1 MLTKLT
7 QRVNEAKI
15 PIFPIFLF
23 ALLLFALYLVYMLM
37 HPFQNVII
45 MSIVFAAICMP
56 VHNWLLHHTGNR
68 DAVAAFLTMLIVVF
82 IILGPVA
89 FFISALIPQA
99 ASSTTAIIAWL
110 SRGDIA
116 NLFSDERILAVV
128 SFIEH
133 NFSFLGINASN
144 FQATILS
151 ICRAGAQFLLENLG
165 NFARNAVG
173 LSFNFF
179 FMLLIMFFLLKDG
192 RKMLTTLRS
201 LAPMKPKQQ
210 EAILSNLR
218 QVARAVLIGGA
229 LVAILQGIMGGI
241 GMAVCGLPGLFTGAL
256 MAVTSFVPVVGTGL
270 VWMPACIY
278 LAITGSYGYAL
289 GLLLW
294 SVIVVTNID
303 TFLRPFFIKNSA
315 RLSPFLLFMSIMG
328 GLQVFGM
335 IGIFYGPLILGFVV
349 VMLNLYSQEYSDVL
363 QGNQEAGAA
372 GALSMPAGSP
382 LEEQPPLPPASPD
395 AGAAALP
402 PKKDDGQRP

>member
-7 QRVNEAKI
+7 QRVNEIKI

-56 VHNWLLHHTGNR
+56 VHNWLLRHTGNR
-68 DAVAAFLTMLIVVF
+68 DAIAAFLTMLIVVF

-229 LVAILQGIMGGI
+229 LVAILQGIVGGI

-303 TFLRPFFIKNSA
+303 TFLRPFFIKSSA

-363 QGNQEAGAA
+363 QGNQEGEAA
-372 GALSMPAGSP
+372 GA
-382 LEEQPPLPPASPD
+382 E
-395 AGAAALP
+395 ALP
-402 PKKDDGQRP
+402 PKKDDD